1 MLTSAYWVAGIAR
14 FRVYPMPHQID
25 GVYKPLTYQK
35 SWCIRRFVH
44 YIVLKKEKTMK
55 HAIFMVALLA
65 IFMMPIHTHA
75 NESAQALGTCL
86 ADALNGKERKELAK
100 WIYFGMSRHST
111 IKQYSKVTDADID
124 NMNRY
129 IGQLVTRLITADCS
143 QIASRAIK
151 EGGASS
157 VQYAFS
163 VVGQVAM
170 QELMREKSV
179 TKAIGEFEKYLDRDK
194 FDNALK

>member
-1 MLTSAYWVAGIAR
+1 MLAMLT
-14 FRVYPMPHQID
+14 
-25 GVYKPLTYQK
+25 
-35 SWCIRRFVH
+35 
-44 YIVLKKEKTMK
+44 
-55 HAIFMVALLA
+55 

-75 NESAQALGTCL
+75 NQSAQALGTCL

-124 NMNRY
+124 NMNKY
-129 IGQLVTRLITADCS
+129 IGRLVTRLLTADCS
-143 QIASRAIK
+143 QIASKAIK

-157 VQYAFS
+157 VQYAFR

-179 TKAIGEFEKYLDRDK
+179 TKALGEFETYLDK
-194 FDNALK
+194 EKMNQVLK